1 MKISVGCLMLL
12 LFSAVKTVAQTEVYD
27 SLVFFAE
34 QDYLKGNYQ
43 LAADNYSKA
52 FMELGGKGLPTDRY
66 HAAKCWAQLQR
77 PDSAFFNLF
86 RLAEKTDY
94 LDFQKVKNDEDL
106 KNLHSDNRWIKL
118 LSRLNP
124 TNESYND
131 SIATVLEKVYDSDQ
145 MIRGEMSKLRQKYNT
160 ASAEYKELAR
170 RMQVTDSIN
179 LIVVTSLIDQYGW
192 LSKAVVGKTGNLAI
206 WLVIQHADL
215 ATQEKYYPIMEKA
228 VQENKATKKDLA
240 YLEDRILMRQGKK
253 QLYGTQYKLDPET
266 NEMKLWEVEDP
277 DRLNE
282 RRAAVGLPPMK

>member
-1 MKISVGCLMLL
+1 MRTVCLL
-12 LFSAVKTVAQTEVYD
+12 LFLLFSTSAMSQTAAYD

-43 LAADNYSKA
+43 QAADNYSKA
-52 FMELGGKGLPTDRY
+52 FIELGGKGLPTDRY
-66 HAAKCWAQLQR
+66 HAAKCWALVHQ

-94 LDFQKVKNDEDL
+94 LDFQKVKDDEEL
-106 KNLHSDNRWIKL
+106 KNLHRDNRWIKL

-131 SIATVLEKVYDSDQ
+131 SLASVLEKIYESDQ
-145 MIRGEMSKLRQKYNT
+145 SIRSEMRKLREKYNT
-160 ASAEYKELAR
+160 ESPEYRELAR
-170 RMQVTDSIN
+170 RMLVTDSIN
-179 LIVVTSLIDQYGW
+179 LILVTSLIDQYGW
-192 LSKAVVGKTGNLAI
+192 MSKTVVGKTGNTAV

-228 VQENKATKKDLA
+228 VQENKASRKDLA

-253 QLYGTQYKLDPET
+253 QLYGTQYKLDSET

-282 RRAAVGLPPMK
+282 RRASVGLPPM

>member
-1 MKISVGCLMLL
+1 MS
-12 LFSAVKTVAQTEVYD
+12 QTAAYD

-43 LAADNYSKA
+43 QAADNYSKA
-52 FMELGGKGLPTDRY
+52 FIELGGKGLPTDRY
-66 HAAKCWAQLQR
+66 HAAKCWALVHQ

-94 LDFQKVKNDEDL
+94 LDFQKVKDDEEL
-106 KNLHSDNRWIKL
+106 KNLHRDNRWIKL

-131 SIATVLEKVYDSDQ
+131 SLASVLEKIYESDQ
-145 MIRGEMSKLRQKYNT
+145 SIRSEMRKLREKYNT
-160 ASAEYKELAR
+160 GSPEYKELAR
-170 RMQVTDSIN
+170 RIQVTDSIN
-179 LIVVTSLIDQYGW
+179 LILVTSLIDQFGW
-192 LSKAVVGKTGNLAI
+192 LSKAVVGKTGNSAV

-228 VQENKATKKDLA
+228 VQENKASRKDLA

-253 QLYGTQYKLDPET
+253 QLYGTQYKLDSET

-282 RRAAVGLPPMK
+282 RRASVGLPPM

>member
-1 MKISVGCLMLL
+1 MRTVCLL
-12 LFSAVKTVAQTEVYD
+12 LFLLFSTSAMSQTAAYD

-43 LAADNYSKA
+43 QAADNYSKA
-52 FMELGGKGLPTDRY
+52 FIELGGKGLPTDRY
-66 HAAKCWAQLQR
+66 HAAKCWALVHQ

-94 LDFQKVKNDEDL
+94 LDFQKVKDDEEL
-106 KNLHSDNRWIKL
+106 KNLHRDNRWIKL

-131 SIATVLEKVYDSDQ
+131 SLASVLEKIYESDQ
-145 MIRGEMSKLRQKYNT
+145 SIRSEMRKLREKYNT
-160 ASAEYKELAR
+160 GSPEYKELAR
-170 RMQVTDSIN
+170 RIQVTDSIN
-179 LIVVTSLIDQYGW
+179 LILVTSLIDQFGW
-192 LSKAVVGKTGNLAI
+192 LSKAVVGKTGNSAV

-228 VQENKATKKDLA
+228 VQENKASRKDLA

-253 QLYGTQYKLDPET
+253 QLYGTQYKLDSET

-282 RRAAVGLPPMK
+282 RRASVGLPPM

>member
-1 MKISVGCLMLL
+1 MKLPFRCLFIFLMLPFGTL
-12 LFSAVKTVAQTEVYD
+12 AQTETYD

-34 QDYLKGNYQ
+34 QHYLKGQYQ
-43 LAADNYSKA
+43 EAADNYSKA
-52 FMELGGKGLPTDRY
+52 FIELGGKGLPTDRF
-66 HAAKCWAQLQR
+66 HAAKCWAQLHQ

-94 LDFQKVKNDEDL
+94 LDFQKVKDDAEL
-106 KNLHSDNRWIKL
+106 KNLHGDNRWIKL

-131 SIATVLEKVYDSDQ
+131 SLATVLEKIYESDQ
-145 MIRGEMSKLRQKYNT
+145 SIRSEIKKLREKYNT
-160 ASAEYKELAR
+160 GSPEYKELAR

-179 LIVVTSLIDQYGW
+179 LILVTSLIDQYGW
-192 LSKAVVGKTGNLAI
+192 LSKAVVGKTGNSAV
-206 WLVIQHADL
+206 WLIIQHADL
-215 ATQEKYYPIMEKA
+215 ATQVKYYPIMEKA
-228 VQENKATKKDLA
+228 VQENKASKKDLA

-253 QLYGTQYKLDPET
+253 QLYGTQYKLDSET

-282 RRAAVGLPPMK
+282 RRASVGLPPM

>member
-1 MKISVGCLMLL
+1 MKISVCCLLLL
-12 LFSAVKTVAQTEVYD
+12 LFSSVKTVAQTAVYD

-34 QDYLKGNYQ
+34 QDYLRGNYQ
-43 LAADNYSKA
+43 EAADNYSKA
-52 FMELGGKGLPTDRY
+52 FTELGGKGLPTDRF
-66 HAAKCWAQLQR
+66 HAAKCWALVNQ

-94 LDFQKVKNDEDL
+94 LDFQKVKDDAEL
-106 KNLHSDNRWIKL
+106 KNLHRDKRWIKL
-118 LSRLNP
+118 LTRLNP
-124 TNESYND
+124 TNEKFND
-131 SIATVLEKVYDSDQ
+131 SLASILEKIYESDQ
-145 MIRGEMSKLRQKYNT
+145 TIRGEMSKLRQKYNT
-160 ASAEYKELAR
+160 ASPEYKDLAR

-179 LIVVTSLIDQYGW
+179 LVLVTSLIDQYGW
-192 LSKAVVGKTGNLAI
+192 LSKAVVGKTGNSAI

-228 VQENKATKKDLA
+228 VQENKASKKDLA

-282 RRAAVGLPPMK
+282 RRTSIGLPPM

>member
-1 MKISVGCLMLL
+1 MRTVCLL
-12 LFSAVKTVAQTEVYD
+12 LFLLFSTNAMSQTAAYD

-43 LAADNYSKA
+43 QAADNYSKA
-52 FMELGGKGLPTDRY
+52 FIELGGKGLPTDRY
-66 HAAKCWAQLQR
+66 HAAKCWALVHQ

-94 LDFQKVKNDEDL
+94 LDFQKVKDDEEL
-106 KNLHSDNRWIKL
+106 KNLHRDNRWIKL

-131 SIATVLEKVYDSDQ
+131 SLASVLEKIYESDQ
-145 MIRGEMSKLRQKYNT
+145 SIRSEMRKLREKYNT
-160 ASAEYKELAR
+160 GSPEYKELAR
-170 RMQVTDSIN
+170 RIQVTDSIN
-179 LIVVTSLIDQYGW
+179 LILVTSLIDQFGW
-192 LSKAVVGKTGNLAI
+192 LSKAVVGKTGNSAV

-228 VQENKATKKDLA
+228 VQENKASRKDLA

-253 QLYGTQYKLDPET
+253 QLYGTQYKLDSET
-266 NEMKLWEVEDP
+266 NEMKLWEEEDP

-282 RRAAVGLPPMK
+282 RRASVGLPPM

>member
-1 MKISVGCLMLL
+1 MRTVCLL
-12 LFSAVKTVAQTEVYD
+12 LFLLFSTSAMSQTAVYD

-34 QDYLKGNYQ
+34 QDYLRGNYQ
-43 LAADNYSKA
+43 EAADNYSKA
-52 FMELGGKGLPTDRY
+52 FIELGGKGLPTDRY
-66 HAAKCWAQLQR
+66 HAAKCWALVHQ

-94 LDFQKVKNDEDL
+94 LDFQKVKDDAEL
-106 KNLHSDNRWIKL
+106 KNLHRDNRWIKL
-118 LSRLNP
+118 LTRLNP
-124 TNESYND
+124 TNEKFND
-131 SIATVLEKVYDSDQ
+131 SLSTILEKIYESDQ
-145 MIRGEMSKLRQKYNT
+145 TIRGEMSKLRQKYNT
-160 ASAEYKELAR
+160 ASPEYKELAR

-179 LIVVTSLIDQYGW
+179 LVLVTSLIDQYGW
-192 LSKAVVGKTGNLAI
+192 LSKAVVGKTGNSAI

-228 VQENKATKKDLA
+228 VQENKASKKDLA

-282 RRAAVGLPPMK
+282 RRASIGLPPM

>member
-1 MKISVGCLMLL
+1 MRTVCLL
-12 LFSAVKTVAQTEVYD
+12 LFLLFSTNAMSQTAAYD

-43 LAADNYSKA
+43 QAADNYSKA
-52 FMELGGKGLPTDRY
+52 FIELGGKGLPTDRY
-66 HAAKCWAQLQR
+66 HAAKCWALVHQ

-94 LDFQKVKNDEDL
+94 LDFQKVKDDEEL
-106 KNLHSDNRWIKL
+106 KNLHRDNRWIKL

-131 SIATVLEKVYDSDQ
+131 SLASVLEKIYESDQ
-145 MIRGEMSKLRQKYNT
+145 SIRSEMRKLREKYNT
-160 ASAEYKELAR
+160 GSPEYKELAR
-170 RMQVTDSIN
+170 RIQVTDSIN
-179 LIVVTSLIDQYGW
+179 LILVTSLIDQFGW
-192 LSKAVVGKTGNLAI
+192 LSKAVVGKTGNSAV

-228 VQENKATKKDLA
+228 VQENKASRKDLA

-253 QLYGTQYKLDPET
+253 QLYGTQYKLDSET

-282 RRAAVGLPPMK
+282 RRASVGLPPM